1 MRDEAPRLGLET
13 PFRGRTL
20 ADVGGEVLKIARA
33 GLQARAR
40 MDGGGN
46 NETGFLEVLEDIV
59 RTRVSPARSKLNAY
73 YERWDESVDPLFRE
87 YAY

>member
-1 MRDEAPRLGLET
+1 EAPRLGLAT

-20 ADVGGEVLKIARA
+20 ADLGGEVMKIARS

-40 MDGGGN
+40 LDGAGN
-46 NETGFLEVLEDIV
+46 NETGFLDVLDEIV
-59 RTRVSPARSKLNAY
+59 ATRESPAAAKLRAY
-73 YERWDESVDPLFRE
+73 HERWNESVDPLFTE